1 MPDVIDTESGAMTAE
16 VVARLRAMGHA
27 VDVPEEGDAAK
38 NSSHTWGN
46 MNTVLW
52 DRPSNTLSG
61 GTDPRSP
68 VGKSE
73 VLLQP

>member
-1 MPDVIDTESGAMTAE
+1 MPDVIGTESGALPAD
-16 VVARLRAMGHA
+16 VVTKLRAMGHA
-27 VDVPEEGDAAK
+27 VDVPEDGDAAK

-52 DRPSNTLSG
+52 NRSSNVLTG

-73 VLLQP
+73 VLLKP

>member
-1 MPDVIDTESGAMTAE
+1 
-16 VVARLRAMGHA
+16 MGH
-27 VDVPEEGDAAK
+27 VLDVPEEGDAAT

-52 DRPSNTLSG
+52 NRSSNVLSG

-68 VGKSE
+68 VGKTD
-73 VLLQP
+73 VLLRP